1 MLKKGDVTLVHV
13 TRQYD
18 DVMYTVDVE
27 SGEKEKKCL
36 HLLHLIDLERLS
48 GTDHPSCFVE
58 CSLIFAR
65 H

>member
-27 SGEKEKKCL
+27 SGEKEKNVF
-36 HLLHLIDLERLS
+36 I
-48 GTDHPSCFVE
+48 FFI
-58 CSLIFAR
+58 SLILKGCQVPITLLVL
-65 H
+65 